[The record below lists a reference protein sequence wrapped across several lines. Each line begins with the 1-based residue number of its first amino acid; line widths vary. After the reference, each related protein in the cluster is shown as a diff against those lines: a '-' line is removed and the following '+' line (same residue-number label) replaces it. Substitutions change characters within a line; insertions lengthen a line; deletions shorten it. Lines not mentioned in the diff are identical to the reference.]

1 MRRGLELQHPQSGCT
16 QAQTQGSALITIAAT
31 PRRALEAARNNASR
45 YNWQSGFWSANR
57 RRAVRVVSDRSLE
70 VLRVIV
76 QDYVASREPVGS
88 KSIVE
93 RHSFGV
99 SAATIRNDMAMLED
113 EELIAAPHTSSGRVP
128 TDKGYR
134 VFVDQLADLR
144 PLSAA
149 QRTAIETFLGQSVD
163 LDDVLARTVRLL
175 SQLTNHVAL
184 VQYPSLAKSR
194 VRHIELVPLTSR
206 RIMVVFISDSGRVEQ
221 NLIDLRSDVDIEFI
235 ADLRA
240 RLNSALGG
248 LGLVDAATRL
258 SAFSAEFPA
267 ERSPLV
273 AEITSSLLDQ
283 IAANRQEKLV
293 MAGAANLVRTEN
305 DFTGSIYPVLEAIE
319 EQVTLL
325 KLFSEVEVDRNGV
338 AVSIGRE
345 NAEFGLGETSV
356 LSSGYTA
363 SGGTVARLGVLGPTR
378 MDYSNN
384 MAAVRAVA
392 RYLTR
397 LLGEA

>member
-1 MRRGLELQHPQSGCT
+1 MVSERR
-16 QAQTQGSALITIAAT
+16 
-31 PRRALEAARNNASR
+31 
-45 YNWQSGFWSANR
+45 
-57 RRAVRVVSDRSLE
+57 LE

-88 KSIVE
+88 KSIVD

-99 SAATIRNDMAMLED
+99 SAATIRNDMALLEE
-113 EELIAAPHTSSGRVP
+113 EELIAAPHTSSGRIP

-149 QRTAIETFLGQSVD
+149 QRLAIESFLGQSAD

-175 SQLTNHVAL
+175 SQLTHQVAL
-184 VQYPSLAKSR
+184 VQYPSLSRSR
-194 VRHIELVPLTSR
+194 VRHVELVPLAPR
-206 RIMVVFISDSGRVEQ
+206 RVMTVFITDTGRVEQ
-221 NLIDLRSDVDIEFI
+221 RIVDLPIDLGD
-235 ADLRA
+235 DLLGTLRTT
-240 RLNSALGG
+240 LNATLGG
-248 LGLVDAATRL
+248 LGLADAAAALTRL
-258 SAFSAEFPA
+258 PEQFEPVHGPIVDRIVASLVEQ
-267 ERSPLV
+267 V
-273 AEITSSLLDQ
+273 AE
-283 IAANRQEKLV
+283 NRQDRLV
-293 MAGAANLVRTEN
+293 MAGAANLVRTEE
-305 DFTGSIYPVLEAIE
+305 DFSGSIFPVLEAIE

-325 KLFSEVEVDRNGV
+325 RLFGEIEGDAHGIS
-338 AVSIGRE
+338 VSIGRE

-356 LSSGYTA
+356 LTSGYGST
-363 SGGTVARLGVLGPTR
+363 GPGVARLGVLGPTR

-397 LLGEA
+397 LLG